1 MKKPKPDKLKEKEE
15 KMKIKENKLAAQL
28 KGVVKTAA
36 TATALVAVMMLSG
49 CQTTDPASRS
59 NRAEYG
65 DICPHIDINGS
76 SNVVSVTNIVGD
88 GVYASADGGGDSQAT
103 TPTQTTDV
111 KPDIKAA
118 VGAGAT
124 ASGAAGNNPEMITSF
139 IGMVSG
145 WLSAN
150 KGVTLT
156 EPEKASLTAACS
168 DGSCAPPSK

>member
-15 KMKIKENKLAAQL
+15 KMKTKQNKLAAQL
-28 KGVVKTAA
+28 KGVSKAVA
-36 TATALVAVMMLSG
+36 TATTILAMVILAG
-49 CQTTDPASRS
+49 CQNTDPASRS
-59 NRAEYG
+59 NKAEYG
-65 DICPHIDINGS
+65 DIAPRIVIEGC

-139 IGMVSG
+139 ISMVSG

-156 EPEKASLTAACS
+156 EPEKASLTAACA

>member
-1 MKKPKPDKLKEKEE
+1 MSKSKPE
-15 KMKIKENKLAAQL
+15 KMKDKEIKMKAKKNKLTARL
-28 KGVVKTAA
+28 KGVAKTTAA
-36 TATALVAVMMLSG
+36 ASALIAVMMLSA

-65 DICPHIDINGS
+65 DICPRIDINGS

-139 IGMVSG
+139 ISMVSG
-145 WLSAN
+145 WLSTN
-150 KGVTLT
+150 KGVNLSDT
-156 EPEKASLTAACS
+156 EKASLSAACA